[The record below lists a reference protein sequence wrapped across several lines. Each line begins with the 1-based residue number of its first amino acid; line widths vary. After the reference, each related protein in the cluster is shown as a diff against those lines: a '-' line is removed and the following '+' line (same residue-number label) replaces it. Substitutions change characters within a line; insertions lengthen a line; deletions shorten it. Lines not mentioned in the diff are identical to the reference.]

1 MEKVYFRQKEY
12 MQGHESYKA
21 HPRVFRRQ
29 EEDQCVGGR
38 MLGAG
43 AVGGMRL
50 E

>member
-1 MEKVYFRQKEY
+1 
-12 MQGHESYKA
+12 MQRHESYKA
-21 HPRVFRRQ
+21 HPRVFRGQ